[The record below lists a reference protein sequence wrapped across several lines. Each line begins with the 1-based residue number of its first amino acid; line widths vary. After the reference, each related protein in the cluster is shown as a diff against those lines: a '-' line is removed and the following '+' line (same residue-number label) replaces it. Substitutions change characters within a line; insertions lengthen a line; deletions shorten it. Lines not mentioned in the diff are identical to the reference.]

1 LPIHTAA
8 IADVAVPPSAR
19 TTTSKAIGAKE
30 DAYRYVG
37 W

>member
-1 LPIHTAA
+1 LQIHTAA

-19 TTTSKAIGAKE
+19 TTTSKAIEATE
-30 DAYRYVG
+30 DAYRYAG